1 MNKLEEKA
9 YAKLN
14 LTLDVTAK
22 RDDGYHELESVMH
35 AVTLHDD
42 LTVTFGTGEPWQ
54 VRADDPAVPT
64 GRKNLCYKAA
74 KAFYSAA
81 GADPDGLLIEIVKRI
96 PMGGGLGGGSA
107 DAAAVLRALNRHEG
121 GRFSGDE
128 LEKLALTV
136 GCDVPFCLRCRT
148 CLAQGRGERLTEIPT
163 VPECYYVLVHPGF
176 EVSTPELYAK
186 LDRIRVPA
194 RPNSARMLKGLERG
208 DLREIGVNLLNVFE
222 YALLPQHPELER
234 IENALDNCG
243 ALGTSMTGS
252 GAVMFGL
259 FENFDF
265 AVTASMSLMRAGY
278 RTFMAANL
286 PTEGEPSL

>member
-14 LTLDVTAK
+14 LTLDVTAR

-35 AVTLHDD
+35 PVTLCDE
-42 LTVTFGTGEPWQ
+42 LTITLGTGEPWQ

-74 KAFYSAA
+74 KAFYAAA
-81 GADPDGLLIEIVKRI
+81 GTDPDGLLIEIVKRV

-121 GRFSGDE
+121 GRFSEDE
-128 LEKLALTV
+128 LKKLALTV
-136 GCDVPFCLRCRT
+136 GCDVPFCLRSRT
-148 CLAQGRGERLTEIPT
+148 CLAQGRGERLTP
-163 VPECYYVLVHPGF
+163 VSPMPDCYYVLVHPGF

-194 RPNSARMLKGLERG
+194 RPKTDRMLKGIERG

-259 FENFDF
+259 FESFDF
-265 AVTASMSLMRAGY
+265 AATASMSLMRAGY
-278 RTFMAANL
+278 RTFMATNL
-286 PTEGEPSL
+286 PAEPEDTL